1 MSTTTSFADLKAKSA
16 SIISSGDAAIKN
28 AAASIT
34 KLEKKVPRIDAAI
47 TKLNTDA
54 IALQDSQK
62 NLQASIEFPEM
73 HADAKQLNEALFKAR
88 FYEHAYKQE
97 KADKERYMKKFSDVN
112 LEAYKL
118 ARDKK
123 LLVQTVAKQ
132 QLDYDEMRTEV
143 QEYFIESAASYARRE
158 AGHEAYAAE
167 LEELL
172 DYKRN
177 EQRAAVSKLENMA
190 DSSALW
196 SN

>member
-34 KLEKKVPRIDAAI
+34 KL
-47 TKLNTDA
+47 NTDA

-62 NLQASIEFPEM
+62 NLKASIEFPEM
-73 HADAKQLNEALFKAR
+73 HAAAKQLNEALFKAR
-88 FYEHAYKQE
+88 YYEHAYKQE

-118 ARDKK
+118 AKDKK